1 MDKHLDIHYTDT
13 PVAFDEV
20 GKVAAVLCKDHP
32 QNPTGNITLYDVTI
46 YPQKPSLGVTL
57 PAVQILGQM
66 SGQDEGE
73 DPLSVKDWVVVRF
86 LGGDAERPYIAGRW
100 QNQETTAVAQTTAQH
115 PRTRIIRRGVA
126 WEVDKDG
133 KSSLQ
138 LKEDQSFKLLDS
150 NGAVLL
156 EVIDSGGGYQVH
168 LGGNA
173 GLLRLL
179 TENFV
184 GALSSAFTAA
194 AVTPNDGGA
203 TLKGNMATALNAAL
217 TTANSTDIAR
227 AK

>member
-1 MDKHLDIHYTDT
+1 MDKHLDTHYADT
-13 PVAFDEV
+13 PIAFDEL

-32 QNPTGNITLYDVTI
+32 QNNTGNITLYDVTI
-46 YPQKPSLGVTL
+46 YPQKPSLEVTL

-115 PRTRIIRRGVA
+115 PRTRIIRRSNILT
-126 WEVDKDG
+126 VDKNGDTEVQMAPDR
-133 KSSLQ
+133 SL
-138 LKEDQSFKLLDS
+138 KVKDS
-150 NGAVLL
+150 AGAVLL

-184 GALSSAFTAA
+184 GALSSAFTSA

-203 TLKGNMATALNAAL
+203 TLKANMATALNAAL

>member
-1 MDKHLDIHYTDT
+1 MDKHLDTHYADT
-13 PVAFDEV
+13 PIAFDEL
-20 GKVAAVLCKDHP
+20 GKIADVLCKDHTR
-32 QNPTGNITLYDVTI
+32 NDTGNITLYDVTI
-46 YPQKPSLGVTL
+46 YPQKPSLEVTL

-73 DPLSVKDWVVVRF
+73 DPLSVGDWVVVRF

-133 KSSLQ
+133 KASLQ

-156 EVIDSGGGYQVH
+156 EVIDNGGGYEVH

-179 TENFV
+179 TENTI
-184 GALSSAFTAA
+184 GSLKGIWNG
-194 AVTPNDGGA
+194 VTPVPNDGGA
-203 TLKGNMATALNAAL
+203 AIKAAFVLALDAAF
-217 TTANSTDIAR
+217 TTANSTDITR